1 MRVSGRILSLVLSVV
16 MLASVCLTAASCK
29 GSKGE
34 IKKVQETDPWYEAK
48 RVELDPE
55 FDASKT
61 KTLQVKGPYLI
72 RDKYIMSYVAG
83 EIWDDMPAIYTA
95 PHEWMGIYDKDGNR
109 THMIDVDEIMQQLAP
124 EGTVIAY
131 DSMGVS
137 ECESGARLF
146 FSQLSAFSLFYCD
159 IDLEKGTQIAPP
171 QKVDLSNVRASDNT
185 GVSDGKYVLHS
196 IYPIDDYIVMILHDS
211 NFTHSCL
218 VVLKDLEYKYTV
230 DVDSVFTTGKGSLIY
245 DAYNVSNGKVRF
257 SGFGRNFVLGEL
269 DLETGKAVS
278 ISEGS
283 SFSSDTGFSVAKD
296 GRAYLSKPDGIYE
309 YDPLNGTKT
318 LKYSFNDCDVNR
330 FECQDSVMLYCDEN
344 TAVVACVPEEYSTQ
358 GLPPPPAVYTLE
370 KADKNPNAGK
380 TVVTVAALSS
390 FLTFTEAEGI
400 KIFNEQN
407 PEYFAKLTV
416 YDQRSLIEG
425 TVGGADIDDEDKNT
439 YSAAAMI
446 SGSLIADIRAGL
458 GPDVV
463 LGASQSVDLLSSTY
477 LTDLT
482 PYLKSKNFDES
493 KYYMNVINAAQ
504 IDGKM
509 YFVPIGFTM
518 TGIITDGSKLEP
530 DQKGFT
536 YEQYTQFVREQCNGE
551 EPVSAVSSR
560 MHFITTCIKRDY
572 TGWLKNDNIN
582 FDQQGFRDLVTFFKD
597 NIPEGL
603 AETDLR
609 DAETLQPKTH
619 YASYMECIENLQ
631 QIAFYNYYG
640 NNLRIEGLPSAN
652 GSGPSAVVSSSFSIA
667 ADSPVEK
674 GAYALLDALLCEQA
688 QTVNNTWSDIPVN
701 RAAAKAKVDLCVANN
716 KIGVGYIKSSPPDV
730 LGASYQEAMRMAYL
744 FDTDVNLGGIFLDA
758 LENVDTLLLPDN
770 SVLVII
776 SEELPPYLLDQKD
789 LDTVI
794 GTINNRAK
802 TVMAER

>member
-29 GSKGE
+29 VSKGE
-34 IKKVQETDPWYEAK
+34 IKKVQETDPWYETK

-55 FDASKT
+55 FDASKI
-61 KTLQVKGPYLI
+61 KTLKVKGPYLI

-83 EIWDDMPAIYTA
+83 EIWDDMPAIYTV

-109 THMIDVDEIMQQLAP
+109 TNMIDVDEIMQQMAP

-146 FSQLSAFSLFYCD
+146 FSQISAFSLFYCD
-159 IDLEKGTQIAPP
+159 IDLEKGTRTAPP
-171 QKVDLSNVRASDNT
+171 QKVDLSNVRAPDKT

-230 DVDSVFTTGKGSLIY
+230 DVDSVFTTGKGSMIY
-245 DAYNVSNGKVRF
+245 DAYNVSSGKVRF

-278 ISEGS
+278 LSEGS

-296 GRAYLSKPDGIYE
+296 GKAYLSKADGIYE
-309 YDPLNGTKT
+309 YDILNGTKT

-330 FECQDSVMLYCDEN
+330 FECQQSVMLYCDEN
-344 TAVVACVPEEYSTQ
+344 TVIVACVPEEYFTQ

-380 TVVTVAALSS
+380 TVVTVAA
-390 FLTFTEAEGI
+390 FDDYLTFTEAEGI

-407 PEYFAKLTV
+407 QEYFAKLTV
-416 YDQRSLIEG
+416 YNQRSLLEG
-425 TVGGADIDDEDKNT
+425 TAGGADIDAEDKNT
-439 YSAAAMI
+439 YSAVAMI
-446 SGSLIADIRAGL
+446 SGSLIADIRAGM

-463 LGASQSVDLLSSTY
+463 FGASQSIDLLNGTY
-477 LTDLT
+477 LTDLS
-482 PYLKSKNFDES
+482 PYLKNKNFDQS
-493 KYYMNVINAAQ
+493 AYYMNVINAAK

-509 YFVPIGFTM
+509 YFVPTGFTI
-518 TGIITDGSKLEP
+518 TGIVTDGSKLEP

-536 YEQYTQFVREQCNGE
+536 YEQYIQFVKEQCNGE

-560 MHFITTCIKRDY
+560 MHFLTTCIKRDY

-582 FDQQGFRDLVTFFKD
+582 FDRQDFRDMATFFKE
-597 NIPEGL
+597 NIPEGRTEVNIQDDYSL
-603 AETDLR
+603 E
-609 DAETLQPKTH
+609 PKAH
-619 YASYMECIENLQ
+619 YASYQENIENLQ
-631 QIAFYNYYG
+631 QIAYCNYYG
-640 NNLRIEGLPSAN
+640 NNLRIVGLPSAN
-652 GSGPSAVVSSSFSIA
+652 GTGPSARVTTSFSITA
-667 ADSPVEK
+667 NSPVEE

-688 QTVNNTWSDIPVN
+688 QTVDIAWSNIPVN
-701 RAAAKAKVDLCVANN
+701 RAAAKAKVDMCIADN
-716 KIGVGYIKSSPPDV
+716 KIGAGYIKSTTPDI
-730 LGASYQEAMRMAYL
+730 LGTSVQEALRQYQL
-744 FDTDVNLGGIFLDA
+744 FDPSLKLGDIFLNT

-789 LDTVI
+789 LDSVI

>member
-29 GSKGE
+29 VSKGE

-61 KTLQVKGPYLI
+61 KTLQSKGPYLI

-109 THMIDVDEIMQQLAP
+109 TNMIDVDEIMQQMAP

-171 QKVDLSNVRASDNT
+171 QKVDLSNVRAPDNT

-269 DLETGKAVS
+269 DLETGKAVCL
-278 ISEGS
+278 SEGS

-344 TAVVACVPEEYSTQ
+344 TAIVACLSEEYFTQ

-370 KADKNPNAGK
+370 KADKNPNVGK

-416 YDQRSLIEG
+416 YDQRSLLEG

-439 YSAAAMI
+439 YSAVAMI
-446 SGSLIADIRAGL
+446 SGSLIADIRAGM

-463 LGASQSVDLLSSTY
+463 FGASQSIDLLNGTY
-477 LTDLT
+477 LTDLS
-482 PYLKSKNFDES
+482 PYLKSKNFDQS
-493 KYYMNVINAAQ
+493 AYYMNVINAAK
-504 IDGKM
+504 IDGEM
-509 YFVPIGFTM
+509 YFVPTGFTI
-518 TGIITDGSKLEP
+518 TGIVTDGSKLEP

-536 YEQYTQFVREQCNGE
+536 YEQYVQFVKEQCNGE

-560 MHFITTCIKRDY
+560 MHFLTTCIKRDY
-572 TGWLKNDNIN
+572 TGWLKNDKIN
-582 FDQQGFRDLVTFFKD
+582 FDRQDFRDLATFFKE
-597 NIPEGL
+597 NIPEGRTEVNIQDDYSL
-603 AETDLR
+603 E
-609 DAETLQPKTH
+609 PKAH
-619 YASYMECIENLQ
+619 YASYQEIIENLQ
-631 QIAFYNYYG
+631 QIAYCNYYG
-640 NNLRIEGLPSAN
+640 NNLRIVGLPSAN
-652 GSGPSAVVSSSFSIA
+652 GTGPSARVTTSFSITA
-667 ADSPVEK
+667 NSPVEE

-688 QTVNNTWSDIPVN
+688 QTVNIAWSDIPVN
-701 RAAAKAKVDLCVANN
+701 RAAAKAKVDLCIADNM
-716 KIGVGYIKSSPPDV
+716 IGAGYIKSTSPDI
-730 LGASYQEAMRMAYL
+730 LGTSVQEALRQEQL
-744 FDTDVNLGGIFLDA
+744 FDPSLNLGDIFLDA

-789 LDTVI
+789 LDIVI
-794 GTINNRAK
+794 GTINNRTK

>member
-16 MLASVCLTAASCK
+16 MLASVCLTAVSCK
-29 GSKGE
+29 VSKGE

-61 KTLQVKGPYLI
+61 KTLQSKGPYLI

-83 EIWDDMPAIYTA
+83 EIWDDLPAIYTV
-95 PHEWMGIYDKDGNR
+95 PHEWMGIYDKNGNR
-109 THMIDVDEIMQQLAP
+109 TNMIDVDEIIQQMAP

-146 FSQLSAFSLFYCD
+146 FSQISAFSLFYCD
-159 IDLEKGTQIAPP
+159 IDLEKGTQIAPS
-171 QKVDLSNVRASDNT
+171 QKVDLSNVRAPDNT

-230 DVDSVFTTGKGSLIY
+230 DVDSVFTTGKGNLIY

-344 TAVVACVPEEYSTQ
+344 TAIVACVPKEYSTH

-439 YSAAAMI
+439 YSAVAMI
-446 SGSLIADIRAGL
+446 SGNLIADIRAGM

-463 LGASQSVDLLSSTY
+463 FGASQSIDLLNGTY
-477 LTDLT
+477 LTDLS
-482 PYLKSKNFDES
+482 PYLKSKNFDQS
-493 KYYMNVINAAQ
+493 AYYMNVINAAK
-504 IDGKM
+504 IDGDL
-509 YFVPIGFTM
+509 YFVPTGFTI
-518 TGIITDGSKLEP
+518 TGIVTDGSKLEP

-536 YEQYTQFVREQCNGE
+536 YEQYVQFVKEQCNGE

-560 MHFITTCIKRDY
+560 MHFLTTCIKRDY
-572 TGWLKNDNIN
+572 TGWLKNDKIN
-582 FDQQGFRDLVTFFKD
+582 FDRQDFRDLATFFKE
-597 NIPEGL
+597 NIPEGRTEVNIQDDYSL
-603 AETDLR
+603 E
-609 DAETLQPKTH
+609 PKAH
-619 YASYMECIENLQ
+619 YASYLEIIENLQ
-631 QIAFYNYYG
+631 QIAYCNYYG
-640 NNLRIEGLPSAN
+640 NNLRIVGLPSAN
-652 GSGPSAVVSSSFSIA
+652 GTGPSARVTTSFSITA
-667 ADSPVEK
+667 NSPVEE

-688 QTVNNTWSDIPVN
+688 QTVNIAWSDIPVN
-701 RAAAKAKVDLCVANN
+701 RAAAKAKVDMCIADN
-716 KIGVGYIKSSPPDV
+716 KIGAGYIKSTTPDI
-730 LGASYQEAMRMAYL
+730 LGTSVQEALRKEQL
-744 FDTDVNLGGIFLDA
+744 FDPSLKLGDIFLDA

-794 GTINNRAK
+794 GTINNRTK